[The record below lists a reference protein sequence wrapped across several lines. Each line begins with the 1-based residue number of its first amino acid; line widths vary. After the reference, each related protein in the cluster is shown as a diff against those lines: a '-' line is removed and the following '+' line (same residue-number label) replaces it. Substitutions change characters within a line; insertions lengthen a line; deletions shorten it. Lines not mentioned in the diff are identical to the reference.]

1 MIFVPRNEV
10 YMLVRFNDP
19 VTGLPHIVESDDIF
33 LKDETTILV
42 HVNSLG
48 MTVSLEFEYPKRC
61 SFMMDEL
68 FTHEKLSACCDDITA
83 SIEFQEDKKK
93 EPDIDIEMY
102 GINLS
107 ALLDEDGNLDES
119 FLLDGLF
126 GDNSDEDE
134 EDDAYYDE

>member
-1 MIFVPRNEV
+1 
-10 YMLVRFNDP
+10 MLVRFNDP
-19 VTGLPHIVESDDIF
+19 VTGLPHIVESDDIC

-48 MTVSLEFEYPKRC
+48 MTVSLEFEYPERC
-61 SFMMDEL
+61 SFMMNEL
-68 FTHEKLSACCDDITA
+68 FTQEKLSACSDDITA

-93 EPDIDIEMY
+93 EHDIDIEMY
-102 GINLS
+102 GIDLS
-107 ALLDEDGNLDES
+107 SLLDEDGNLNES